1 MKRISLIF
9 AILLLFSSFATA
21 AEDNNEY
28 KTGYDDGYDEGYY
41 DGQRSVKS
49 TTPIVKIVESLDTP
63 EVKAGDVLEIK
74 PVFRND
80 SGYMARNLSITP
92 IFEDNAVLVYER
104 PLTFSTT
111 TALGSKKDISAT
123 FRIRTAENAKE
134 GTYPLKFKVE
144 FKNGQGDLFTREEVT
159 YFKII
164 EQKTKPVINVSGI
177 MINPNSYKYGDIISL
192 GFDVSN
198 SGGSEAKD
206 VEINLE
212 GFSADTIMPIASRD
226 SAFLETLPAG
236 NNGSKNTS
244 RQVFDL
250 KISNNIAVTDTV
262 IKATITYKDYENKE
276 NTITK
281 NFYITGITPK
291 PEVSGEK
298 KEEKKEEDKSPKP
311 KMIVSSYG
319 LSPNNITAGQEFT
332 FSFYLKNTSKEK
344 AIRNIKI
351 TVSSFEGCFII
362 TKGSNTFYVEG
373 MNANEQIYKQIDLKP
388 KQDLQSNS
396 YAVYIDAEYEDYD
409 GTEYTAKETI
419 HVPVTEYSKLVINNI
434 NCEDAYVGTS
444 TNLSFEYV
452 NMGKATLS
460 NLVATV
466 NGDVIPAQESSY
478 IGNIQ
483 AGNSDYYDI
492 EVTPSQEGTNNG
504 TLILTFEDSS
514 GKKISVSKD
523 FTITAHLE
531 ETINPGYDD
540 YNYTPVEDETEET
553 KFEVWQII
561 LAGIGAF
568 LVLFVVA
575 RFITKKIILKK
586 FEDEL

>member
-1 MKRISLIF
+1 MKKVSFIF
-9 AILLLFSSFATA
+9 ALLLLFGSIAIA
-21 AEDNNEY
+21 AEDNDSY
-28 KTGYDDGYDEGYY
+28 QTGYDDGYDEGYY
-41 DGQRSVKS
+41 DGQKSVKS
-49 TTPIVKIVESLDTP
+49 TTPIVKVVETLDTP
-63 EVKAGDVLEIK
+63 EVKAGEVLEIK
-74 PVFRND
+74 PKFRNE
-80 SGYMARNLSITP
+80 SSYMARNLSITP
-92 IFEDNAVLVYER
+92 ILEDNAVLVYER

-111 TALGSKKDISAT
+111 TALGSKSEISTT
-123 FRIRTAENAKE
+123 FRIRTSENAKE

-144 FKNGQGDLFTREEVT
+144 FKNGQGELFTRQEVT

-164 EQKTKPVINVSGI
+164 EQKTKPVLNVSGI
-177 MINPNSYKYGDIISL
+177 MINPSSYKYGDVISIS
-192 GFDVSN
+192 FDVSN

-206 VEINLE
+206 VEINLD

-226 SAFLETLPAG
+226 NTFLDSLPG
-236 NNGSKNTS
+236 INSKYDNVS
-244 RQVFDL
+244 KQVFDL
-250 KISNNIAVTDTV
+250 KISNNIAVTDVV
-262 IKATITYKDYENKE
+262 IKATITYKDYEDKE
-276 NTITK
+276 NTISK
-281 NFYITGITPK
+281 NIYITGITPK
-291 PEVSGEK
+291 PEESGEK
-298 KEEKKEEDKSPKP
+298 KEEKKEEEKLPKP

-332 FSFYLKNTSKEK
+332 FSFYLKNTSKVTP
-344 AIRNIKI
+344 IRNIKI

-373 MNANEQIYKQIDLKP
+373 MNANEKIYKQIDLKP

-409 GTEYTAKETI
+409 GNEYTAKETI
-419 HVPVTEYSKLVINNI
+419 HVPVTEYSKLVINSI
-434 NCEDAYVGTS
+434 SSDDAYVGS
-444 TNLSFEYV
+444 ATNLSFEFV

-466 NGDVIPAQESSY
+466 NGDVTASQETSY

-483 AGNSDYYDI
+483 AGNADYYDI
-492 EVTPSQEGTNNG
+492 EVTPTQEGINNG
-504 TLILTFEDSS
+504 TLTLTFEDSS

-523 FTITAHLE
+523 FTITAYLE
-531 ETINPGYDD
+531 ETINPGYED
-540 YNYTPVEDETEET
+540 YNYTPVEDETEEAE
-553 KFEVWQII
+553 FETWQII

-568 LVLFVVA
+568 LALFVVA